1 MGVPLTEFPG
11 PGFASFLGSPT
22 CADLAGLEAD
32 FAILGMPFG
41 SPYHMRGVASGAS
54 EAPAAIRQRSARF
67 GRMMA
72 HHDFDLG
79 GPLKDGRD
87 VAIVD
92 CGDVAADP
100 RDLAG
105 YKVRATEAVRTIL
118 ERGAVPIVLGGD
130 DSIPPLVLRAYE
142 GRGPVH
148 VLQIDAHL
156 DYRDDVDG
164 VDDGYS
170 SPMRRAA
177 EMPWVERIVHVG
189 ARGVG
194 SARPRDV
201 EDSLAAGNAVIP
213 ARMVREHGVGPIV
226 EAFPEGAN
234 IFVTIDCDG
243 FDPAVMP
250 GTSCPMPGG
259 LAFDDGSDLLKAL
272 AARGTVVGMDT
283 AEHFPC
289 FDVNGITSLG
299 LARLIVTLIG
309 TMIRKQG

>member
-1 MGVPLTEFPG
+1 MPNPLAEIPG
-11 PGFASFLGSPT
+11 PGFASFLGAPACGDVT
-22 CADLAGLEAD
+22 RLEAD

-41 SPYHMRGVASGAS
+41 SPYHMRGVASGAA

-67 GRMMA
+67 AGMMG

-79 GPLKDGRD
+79 SEFGAGRD
-87 VAIVD
+87 VAIAD
-92 CGDVAADP
+92 CGNVVSDP
-100 RDLAG
+100 RDLEG
-105 YKVRATEAVRTIL
+105 NKTRATEAVRTIL

-130 DSIPPLVLRAYE
+130 DSIPALVLGAYE
-142 GRGPVH
+142 GRGPLH

-156 DYRDDVDG
+156 DYRDDVG
-164 VDDGYS
+164 GIRDGYS

-194 SARPRDV
+194 SARTGDV
-201 EDSLAAGNAVIP
+201 EDSLAAGNAVIT
-213 ARMVREHGVGPIV
+213 AKMVREHGVGRV
-226 EAFPEGAN
+226 LEEFPEGGN
-234 IFVTIDCDG
+234 YFITIDCDG

-259 LAFDDGSDLLKAL
+259 LAFGDGSDLLQGL
-272 AARGTVVGMDT
+272 VARGTVVGMDC

-289 FDVNGITSLG
+289 FDLNGITSLALG
-299 LARLIVTLIG
+299 RLIVTLIG
-309 TMIRKQG
+309 TMIRKE